1 MTPGR
6 AGARTAAVFGP
17 ILLGVALMSWAAS
30 ALWAPA
36 GSGWALPVAGAV
48 LAVAVVTCARRGA
61 AVVAIVPG
69 VFAAPAVRS
78 VSQPVLARQCDP
90 AAPGRPRPRAPGRA
104 AGTRPA

>member
-6 AGARTAAVFGP
+6 AGAQAAAVLGA

-48 LAVAVVTCARRGA
+48 LAAAVARAARRGG
-61 AVVAIVPG
+61 AVVVVVPAS
-69 VFAAPAVRS
+69 VAAPAARP
-78 VSQPVLARQCDP
+78 VSQPVPARQCDP
-90 AAPGRPRPRAPGRA
+90 AAPGRPRPRAPGWA
-104 AGTRPA
+104 AGTRAA